1 MSERLFRVP
10 IWPGV
15 QLTFGGEPNPAAVRV
30 EFRPPYDKQ
39 EHRTVR
45 LVSKR
50 GWMLLLVRYD
60 WRKL

>member
-1 MSERLFRVP
+1 MIRVP
-10 IWPGV
+10 VWPGV
-15 QLTFGGEPNPAAVRV
+15 HVALGGEPDSAAVRV
-30 EFRPPYDKQ
+30 TFGGPYEKLQ
-39 EHRTVR
+39 HHTVR

>member
-1 MSERLFRVP
+1 VIRIPV
-10 IWPGV
+10 WPGI
-15 QLTFGGEPNPAAVRV
+15 QLAIGGEPNPAAVKV
-30 EFRPPYDKQ
+30 TFGGPYEKL

-60 WRKL
+60 WRRL